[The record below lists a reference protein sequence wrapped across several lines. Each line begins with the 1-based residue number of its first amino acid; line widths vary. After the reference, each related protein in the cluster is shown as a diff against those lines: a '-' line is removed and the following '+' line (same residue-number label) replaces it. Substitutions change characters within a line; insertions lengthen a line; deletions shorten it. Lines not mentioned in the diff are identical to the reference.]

1 MSVGLARAVAAEATG
16 TALLV
21 ATVIGSGIMAE
32 RLAGGNLALA
42 LLGNTLS
49 TGCMLV
55 VLIGVF
61 GPISGAHFNPAVSLV
76 FTALRKLSIDRLAPY
91 VAAQLGGA
99 LIGVLVAHAMF
110 ETPLLQL
117 STHVRT
123 GTAQWL
129 AEAVATF
136 GLIGTIL
143 GVSRSRPEGVAYAV
157 GLYIAA
163 AYWFTSSTSFANPAV
178 TAARALTD
186 SFAGIDPSGVP
197 AFVIAELVGAAV
209 AWLFFGWLF
218 ESRGSRTTGPI
229 VLGDSA
235 E

>member
-1 MSVGLARAVAAEATG
+1 VSSYLARAVAAEATG

-32 RLAGGNLALA
+32 RLADGNLALA

-49 TGCMLV
+49 TGCILV
-55 VLIGVF
+55 VLIAML
-61 GPISGAHFNPAVSLV
+61 GPVSGAHFNPAVSLV
-76 FTALRKLSIDRLAPY
+76 LVALGKLRIVRLAPY
-91 VAAQLGGA
+91 VFAQLGGA
-99 LIGVLVAHAMF
+99 LLGVLVAHAMF
-110 ETPLLQL
+110 EVPLLQV
-117 STHVRT
+117 SAHART

-143 GVSRSRPEGVAYAV
+143 GVSRSRPESVASAV

-178 TAARALTD
+178 AAARALTD

-197 AFVIAELVGAAV
+197 AFVIAELVGAAL

-218 ESRGSRTTGPI
+218 AAREPRAAIG
-229 VLGDSA
+229 
-235 E
+235 